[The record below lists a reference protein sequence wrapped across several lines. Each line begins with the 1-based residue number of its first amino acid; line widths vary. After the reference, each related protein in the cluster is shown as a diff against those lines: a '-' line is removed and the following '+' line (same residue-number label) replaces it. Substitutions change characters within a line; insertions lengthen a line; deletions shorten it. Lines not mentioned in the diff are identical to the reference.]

1 MKSVCCILLFFCFF
15 SFQLFSQNIN
25 DAGLWSTFTLKKEI
39 TKKTTLIF
47 DQEFRLRE
55 NYTQL
60 NLFYSNIGI
69 NFKLNKHFSIEPSYR
84 HIDKYLGENVF
95 SFRHRFSLDL
105 NYKYKVKRFSYS
117 LRARYQREAKNV
129 MSSKFGWLSEKYFR
143 IRAQADY
150 QLNAK
155 LSTYYNLEFRYQIFV
170 PGNDIIFNNRWHRVR
185 NVVGFDYKTSESFT
199 LGLYFLHQT
208 EYDINPIESSY
219 ISGIQITKKL

>member
-1 MKSVCCILLFFCFF
+1 MKSVFCIVLFFCFF

-55 NYTQL
+55 NYTLL
-60 NLFYSNIGI
+60 NLLYSNIGF
-69 NFKLNKHFSIEPSYR
+69 NSKFNKHFSIEPSYR
-84 HIDKYLGENVF
+84 YIQKLMKDDEF

-117 LRARYQREAKNV
+117 LRARYQREVKNV

-143 IRAQADY
+143 IRAQAEY